1 MGKWKFPPE
10 GGHLDK
16 PSKIYFQTMTR
27 KEVEERLKKN
37 DIILIPIG
45 STENHGS
52 AGPYGEDTFLVTRM
66 AEMVAKETGCT
77 VAHPICY
84 GSHPAYHLGQKGTV
98 VIPDDVFS
106 AYLRAVIAGLWNTG
120 FRKQILF
127 SLHGQEYVVPSAINE
142 FSKRYQ
148 VPAILIFLDVPRVM
162 GDALKDKE
170 HGGPYETPFRHADE
184 AETSMSMALFP
195 EMCRLED
202 AEDTKTEGFLPEGHV
217 DKGGDIY
224 GYPIPG
230 HCQWGT
236 RGIECITH
244 PEGVLGKASLAD
256 PKKAYKTIEVFLDY
270 LVKLHND
277 ILERFPPGVLP
288 PIELTTQRNREEI
301 EAVIKGPGEKGGRHL
316 YTLGFPP

>member
-1 MGKWKFPPE
+1 MGRWKFPPE
-10 GGHLDK
+10 GGHMDK

-66 AEMVAKETGCT
+66 AEMVAQETGCT

-162 GDALKDKE
+162 GDTLKDKE

-277 ILERFPPGVLP
+277 ILEKFPPGVLP
-288 PIELTTQRNREEI
+288 PIELMTQRNREEI

>member
-1 MGKWKFPPE
+1 MGRWKFPPE
-10 GGHLDK
+10 GGHMDK
-16 PSKIYFQTMTR
+16 PSKIYFQTMTK

-106 AYLRAVIAGLWNTG
+106 AYIRAVIAGLWNTG

-195 EMCRLED
+195 ELCRLED

-277 ILERFPPGVLP
+277 ILEKFPPGVLP
-288 PIELTTQRNREEI
+288 PIELMTQRSREEI